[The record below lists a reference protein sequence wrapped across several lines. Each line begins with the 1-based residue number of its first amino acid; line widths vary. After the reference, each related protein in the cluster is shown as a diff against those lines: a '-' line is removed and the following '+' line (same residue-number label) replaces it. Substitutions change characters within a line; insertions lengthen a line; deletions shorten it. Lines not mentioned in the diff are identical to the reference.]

1 MRDIIGVYVR
11 GTNSMNQKIF
21 IRGISD
27 RGLNITVDGAKQMGN
42 TFHHNADLLI
52 DPELLKSVEVAVGA
66 KSAISGGIGGSVAFR
81 TVDAKDLL
89 ENGEIIGAKIKSGY
103 ASNNDEFS
111 QSLLIYSA
119 PIDGL
124 NILAAINR
132 KRYDWGKSG
141 NDMKMGGDGSD
152 LNYLFKVGYNFFD
165 AHKIAVSHEKNTYK
179 GIFPMR
185 AEFSSWLSD
194 KNSVAW
200 RKYERVTSTLK
211 YEYNPS
217 DLLNLQAVAYN
228 TDHKRVEK
236 SKWGIKTNG
245 LNLNSTTK
253 FQTADLTHT
262 LRYGTEFYTSENY
275 ISRAICVLK
284 RHKIMRFMFKIL

>member
-66 KSAISGGIGGSVAFR
+66 KSAISGGIGGSVVFR

-124 NILAAINR
+124 DILAAINR

-165 AHKIAVSHEKNTYK
+165 AH
-179 GIFPMR
+179 
-185 AEFSSWLSD
+185 
-194 KNSVAW
+194 
-200 RKYERVTSTLK
+200 
-211 YEYNPS
+211 
-217 DLLNLQAVAYN
+217 
-228 TDHKRVEK
+228 
-236 SKWGIKTNG
+236 
-245 LNLNSTTK
+245 
-253 FQTADLTHT
+253 
-262 LRYGTEFYTSENY
+262 
-275 ISRAICVLK
+275 
-284 RHKIMRFMFKIL
+284 